1 MLALLKKHLVR
12 ISLGL
17 LVVVVFLGHVI
28 SSARKEPLYQLPLI
42 STLEAVIYDTRVRL
56 TMPRTVD
63 SRVVIVDIDEKSLLE
78 RERGGE
84 GRWPWPRDRL
94 ALLLDKLFDKYGI
107 AIVGFDIVF
116 AERDESSGI
125 RVLERLSE
133 KELHD
138 VPQFQ
143 TVLSTIKPQLEYDN
157 IFARHMKGRN
167 VVLGYTF
174 SNDDPALAPKKGLLP
189 GSIFTAADF
198 SGRPIR
204 TTSWNGYTAN
214 LGELQKSAASA
225 GHFNSRTDDD
235 GIIRRVPVLAEF
247 EGNYYEPLS
256 LAMVRVLL
264 GGPPVKPVFPEER
277 FTSRGYQG
285 LEWLQVGGKQGSQ
298 LKIPLDDEASALVP
312 YRGKKG
318 SFKYYSAVD
327 VLNERVDPAD
337 LKGKIVLVGTT
348 APGLLD
354 LRATPVDPVYP
365 GVEVHANVISGLL
378 DGNIKQRPPYVLGAE
393 FLLLL
398 ISGLALALLL
408 PLLGPRD
415 STLATVAI
423 VLTVLITNIV
433 VFHYGNLVL
442 PLASGLVMV
451 LLLFMLNMA
460 YGFFIEARGS
470 RLIAGLF
477 GQYVPP
483 ELVEEMAKNPEQFNM
498 APRAEELSV
507 LFSDVRGF
515 TTISEALSPEDLSL
529 YINEYLTTM
538 SLVIR
543 EKHRG
548 TLDKYIGD
556 AIMAFWGAPVADPE
570 HARNAV
576 LAALDMQAAA
586 KTLNEKFKAKGWPT
600 FKIGIGVNSGVMRVG
615 DMGSQI
621 RKAYTVMGDAV
632 NLGSRLEGITKQ
644 YGADIIIGEG
654 TKDRISGFVC
664 REIDRV
670 QVKGKDEPVAIFQ
683 PLGLE
688 GQVEKPKLDEMKLW
702 NQALKQYRS
711 QDWDMAELQLISLKK
726 ATPEGALYEAF
737 LERVA
742 TLRSH
747 PPDKGWDGVW
757 KFETK

>member
-1 MLALLKKHLVR
+1 MKKHLIR
-12 ISLGL
+12 IGLGII
-17 LVVVVFLGHVI
+17 VVAVFLGHVVV
-28 SSARKEPLYQLPLI
+28 SARKDAILRLPLVDN
-42 STLEAVIYDTRVRL
+42 LENIVYDTRVRL

-63 SRVVIVDIDEKSLLE
+63 PRIVIVDIDEKSLQE
-78 RERGGE
+78 RETGGE

-94 ALLLDKLFDKYGI
+94 AHLIDRLFDHYQI

-125 RVLERLSE
+125 RVLDRLAQ
-133 KELHD
+133 KELRD

-143 TVLSTIKPQLEYDN
+143 AALEAIKPRLEYDG
-157 IFARHMKGRN
+157 IFADRMKGRN

-174 SNDDPALAPKKGLLP
+174 TSEDAAVASRKGMLPAPLFGGDVLGTRK
-189 GSIFTAADF
+189 
-198 SGRPIR
+198 IR
-204 TTSWNGYTAN
+204 ATSWTGYTAN
-214 LGELQKSAASA
+214 LEVLQKHATSA
-225 GHFNSRTDDD
+225 GHFNSLTDDD
-235 GIIRRVPVLAEF
+235 GIIRRVPVLAEYG
-247 EGNYYEPLS
+247 GNFYEPLS
-256 LAMVRVLL
+256 LAIMRVLL
-264 GGPPVKPVFPEER
+264 GAPPARPIVPE
-277 FTSRGYQG
+277 TSALSARYDG
-285 LEWLQVGGKQGSQ
+285 LEWLQVGTK
-298 LKIPLDDEASALVP
+298 LRIPLDDMAGALVP
-312 YRGKKG
+312 YRGRKN
-318 SFKYYSAVD
+318 SFKYFSAVD
-327 VLNERVDPAD
+327 VLNGRVDPAE

-365 GVEVHANVISGLL
+365 GVEVHANMISGMI
-378 DGNIKQRPPYVLGAE
+378 DGTIKQRPPYVLGAE

-398 ISGLALALLL
+398 VSGLALALLL
-408 PLLGPRD
+408 PLLGPLV
-415 STLATVAI
+415 STLTTVA
-423 VLTVLITNIV
+423 VLISAIATNIV

-442 PLASGLVMV
+442 PLASGLLMT
-451 LLLFMLNMA
+451 LTLFVLNMA
-460 YGFFIEARGS
+460 YGFFIEARGM
-470 RLIAGLF
+470 RQITGLF

-483 ELVEEMAKNPEQFNM
+483 ELVDEMAKNPEQFNM

-515 TTISEALSPEDLSL
+515 TTISESLSPEDLSL

-556 AIMAFWGAPVADPE
+556 AIMAFWGAPVADRE
-570 HARNAV
+570 HARHAV

-586 KTLNEKFKAKGWPT
+586 KALNEKFKAKGWPT

-644 YGADIIIGEG
+644 YGADIIIGEN
-654 TKDRISGFVC
+654 TRERISGFVC
-664 REIDRV
+664 REVDRV
-670 QVKGKDEPVAIFQ
+670 RVKGKDEPVAIYQ

-688 GQVEKPKLDEMKLW
+688 GQVEKQKLDEMKLW
-702 NQALKQYRS
+702 NQALKLYRA
-711 QDWDMAELQLISLKK
+711 QDWDMAELQLINLGK
-726 ATPEGALYEAF
+726 ASADGALYEEF
-737 LERVA
+737 IGRIA
-742 TLRSH
+742 TLRAH
-747 PPDKGWDGVW
+747 PPGAGWDGVW

>member
-1 MLALLKKHLVR
+1 MIEALKKHLIR
-12 ISLGL
+12 ISIGL
-17 LVVVVFLGHVI
+17 LVVLIFLGHVVF
-28 SSARKEPLYQLPLI
+28 SRWPSPPYQLPLI

-63 SRVVIVDIDEKSLLE
+63 PRVVIVDIDEKSLQE
-78 RERGGE
+78 REKGGE

-125 RVLERLSE
+125 RVLERLGE

-138 VPQFQ
+138 VSQFQ
-143 TVLSTIKPQLEYDN
+143 SVLSTIKPQLEYDN
-157 IFARHMKGRN
+157 IFARKMKGRN

-174 SNDDPALAPKKGLLP
+174 VNDDDPKLASKKGLLP
-189 GSIFTAADF
+189 EAIFTAADF
-198 SGRPIR
+198 TGRPLK
-204 TTSWNGYTAN
+204 TTTWNGYTAN
-214 LGELQKSAASA
+214 LAELQKTAASA
-225 GHFNSRTDDD
+225 GHFNSIPDDD
-235 GIIRRVPVLAEF
+235 GIIRRVPILAEF
-247 EGNYYEPLS
+247 EGKYYEPLP

-264 GGPPVKPVFPEER
+264 GGPPVKPLFPEDR
-277 FTSRGYQG
+277 FTSRSYHG
-285 LEWLQVGGKQGSQ
+285 LEWLEVGNQ
-298 LKIPLDDEASALVP
+298 LRIPLDDVATTLVP

-318 SFKYYSAVD
+318 SYKYYSAVD
-327 VLNERVDPAD
+327 VLNERIDPAE
-337 LKGKIVLVGTT
+337 LKNKIVLVGTT

-378 DGNIKQRPPYVLGAE
+378 DRNIKQRPPYVLGAE

-398 ISGLALALLL
+398 VSGLALAMLL
-408 PLLGPRD
+408 PLLGPLV
-415 STLATVAI
+415 STLTTSGI
-423 VLTVLITNIV
+423 VLAVLVTNVV

-442 PLASGLVMV
+442 PLASGLVMI

-460 YGFFIEARGS
+460 YGFFIEARGM
-470 RLIAGLF
+470 RQITGLF

-483 ELVEEMAKNPEQFNM
+483 ELVDEMAKNPEQFNM

-515 TTISEALSPEDLSL
+515 TTISESLSPEDLSL

-556 AIMAFWGAPVADPE
+556 AIMAFWGAPMADPD
-570 HARNAV
+570 HAKHAV
-576 LAALDMQAAA
+576 LAALDMQQAA
-586 KTLNEKFKAKGWPT
+586 KDLNEKFKAKGWPP
-600 FKIGIGVNSGVMRVG
+600 FKIGIGVNTGLMRVG

-621 RKAYTVMGDAV
+621 RKAYTVMGDPV

-654 TKDRISGFVC
+654 TRERISGFVC

-670 QVKGKDEPVAIFQ
+670 RVKGKDEAVAIFQ

-688 GQVEKPKLDEMKLW
+688 GHVEKPKLDEMKLW
-702 NQALKQYRS
+702 NQALKLYRA
-711 QDWDMAELQLISLKK
+711 QDWDMAELQLINLKK
-726 ATPEGALYEAF
+726 ATLDGTLYAEF
-737 LERVA
+737 LERVTA
-742 TLRSH
+742 FRAK
-747 PPDKGWDGVW
+747 PPERGWDGAW

>member
-1 MLALLKKHLVR
+1 VLENLKKHLIR
-12 ISLGL
+12 IGLGVA
-17 LVVVVFLGHVI
+17 VVVVFVAHVVE
-28 SSARKEPLYQLPLI
+28 SNRKEPLFQLPLI
-42 STLEAVIYDTRVRL
+42 ANLENIIYDTRIRL
-56 TMPRTVD
+56 TMPRTLD
-63 SRVVIVDIDEKSLLE
+63 TKVVIIDIDEKSLQE
-78 RERGGE
+78 REKGGE
-84 GRWPWPRDRL
+84 GHWPWPRDRL
-94 ALLLDKLFDKYGI
+94 GLLLDQLFDKYQI

-125 RVLERLSE
+125 RVLERLGQ
-133 KELHD
+133 KELRE
-138 VPQFQ
+138 VAQFQ
-143 TVLSTIKPQLEYDN
+143 SVLERIKPQLEYDD
-157 IFARHMKGRN
+157 IFARKMKGRN

-174 SNDDPALAPKKGLLP
+174 SSEAGGAASKIGMLPPPLFGDDILGTRKIK
-189 GSIFTAADF
+189 S
-198 SGRPIR
+198 
-204 TTSWNGYTAN
+204 TSWTGFTAN
-214 LGELQKSAASA
+214 LEVLQKNATSA
-225 GHFNSRTDDD
+225 GHFNSLTDDD
-235 GIIRRVPVLAEF
+235 GIIRRVPLLAEYNNNF
-247 EGNYYEPLS
+247 YEPLS
-256 LAMVRVLL
+256 LAMMRVLL
-264 GGPPVKPVFPEER
+264 GAPPAKPIVPEGTT
-277 FTSRGYQG
+277 FGSRYDG
-285 LEWLQVGGKQGSQ
+285 LEWLQVGNK
-298 LKIPLDDEASALVP
+298 LKIPIDDIAGALVP

-318 SFKYYSAVD
+318 SFKYFSAVD
-327 VLNERVDPAD
+327 VMNERVDPAE
-337 LKGKIVLVGTT
+337 LKGKILLVGTT

-365 GVEVHANVISGLL
+365 GVEVHANMIAGMI
-378 DGNIKQRPPYVLGAE
+378 DGTIKQRPPYVLGAE

-408 PLLGPRD
+408 PLLGPLV
-415 STLATVAI
+415 STLITVA
-423 VLTVLITNIV
+423 VLLAVLVTNIV

-460 YGFFIEARGS
+460 YGFFIEERGS

-483 ELVEEMAKNPEQFNM
+483 ELVEKMAQNPEQFNM

-570 HARNAV
+570 HAKHAV
-576 LAALDMQAAA
+576 MAALDMQKAA
-586 KTLNEKFKAKGWPT
+586 KELNEKFSAKGWPT

-615 DMGSQI
+615 DMGSRI

-654 TKDRISGFVC
+654 TKELISGFVC

-670 QVKGKDEPVAIFQ
+670 RVKGKDEAVAIFQ
-683 PLGLE
+683 PLGME

-702 NQALKQYRS
+702 NQALKQYRA
-711 QDWDMAELQLISLKK
+711 QDWDMAELQLINLRK
-726 ATPEGALYEAF
+726 ATPDGTLYAEF
-737 LERVA
+737 LERVTHFRA
-742 TLRSH
+742 A
-747 PPDKGWDGVW
+747 PPENGWDGAW